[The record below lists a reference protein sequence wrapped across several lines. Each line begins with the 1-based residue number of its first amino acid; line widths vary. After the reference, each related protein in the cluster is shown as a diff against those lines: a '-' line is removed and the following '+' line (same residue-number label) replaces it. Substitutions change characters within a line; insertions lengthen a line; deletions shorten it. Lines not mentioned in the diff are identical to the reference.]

1 MDATMSTTMSAPVDI
16 TIDSNN
22 ISKLNLA
29 NQQKLESSI
38 KSTLT
43 LKASEYPYEKYQL
56 LKTLAEQEVEREE
69 LEYHTAKS
77 TGIWKLAKLIIAH
90 ENVDTPPQ
98 QGTSTVSK
106 VFYFDYLEKQMQAA
120 NDSFENIM
128 CLYYK
133 SYTTVTGD
141 VLHVFDKPVAQYIV
155 ENLKIDEYR
164 PNGLI
169 FNADNSWDF
178 QVTVITSKGVYCAN
192 RYVTRDVIGMY

>member
-1 MDATMSTTMSAPVDI
+1 MDVTMSATMSALVDI
-16 TIDSNN
+16 TVDSYN
-22 ISKLNLA
+22 IGKLNFED
-29 NQQKLESSI
+29 QQELELST
-38 KSTLT
+38 KSMLT

-56 LKTLAEQEVEREE
+56 LKTLAEQEVERKE
-69 LEYHTAKS
+69 LEYHTVKS
-77 TGIWKLAKLIIAH
+77 TGIWKLAKLIIAR

-120 NDSFENIM
+120 NDSFENIIY
-128 CLYYK
+128 LYYK
-133 SYTTVTGD
+133 SYSVTGD
-141 VLHVFDKPVAQYIV
+141 MLHVFDKPVAQYIV

-192 RYVTRDVIGMY
+192 RYVTRDIIGMY